1 MTEQISITAISSI
14 SPLGISPKEIWNAYL
29 NDTSL
34 LTKQNFDNESVWVGT
49 LTREGKRIVEALKES
64 DSKYRNLD
72 ESVLYAMLV
81 ARNAMQM
88 AGWVSG
94 DNFGINIGSSRG
106 ATTLFEKYHKEFL
119 SSGNSS
125 TLASPTT
132 TLGNISSWIAHDLQ
146 TQGPEISHSITC
158 STALHSLL
166 NGVAWL

>member
-34 LTKQNFDNESVWVGT
+34 MTKQNFDNESVWVGT

-94 DNFGINIGSSRG
+94 DNFGINIGS
-106 ATTLFEKYHKEFL
+106 FIEV
-119 SSGNSS
+119 GN
-125 TLASPTT
+125 
-132 TLGNISSWIAHDLQ
+132 
-146 TQGPEISHSITC
+146 
-158 STALHSLL
+158 
-166 NGVAWL
+166 